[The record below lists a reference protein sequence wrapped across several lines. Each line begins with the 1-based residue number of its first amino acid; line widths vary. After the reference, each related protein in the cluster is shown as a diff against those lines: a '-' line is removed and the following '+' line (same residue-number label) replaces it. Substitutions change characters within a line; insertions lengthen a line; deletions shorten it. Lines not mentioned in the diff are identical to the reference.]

1 MNSIT
6 NKIQIAMTTEQKI
19 QILINGG
26 TLTIKD
32 EAEKK
37 KIQERLR
44 EIKQNCTIVLSQ
56 IKDKNY

>member
-56 IKDKNY
+56 IKNEN

>member
-1 MNSIT
+1 
-6 NKIQIAMTTEQKI
+6 MTTEQKI

-56 IKDKNY
+56 IKNEN